1 MERETA
7 IVVDYPSRPS
17 KYRQRQFYKRLPTLV
32 ANYIINIFPIFQW
45 IHKYNT
51 TWLVQD
57 MIAGITVGIV
67 IVPQSMAYAKVA
79 NLDPQYGLYSSFV
92 GVTLY
97 CLFGT
102 SKDISVGPISTVSL
116 LISSVVSSLV
126 KSNPNITPSEVAAN
140 LGLFA
145 GIISIVISFL
155 RLGILVDFMPEPA
168 IAGYM
173 TGSAITIVLSQW
185 PKLFGIHDLS
195 THDPPYKV
203 FVHFFQKISHT
214 QIDSAFGLSSLV
226 ILYLIRYICSKIKP
240 QSAACQKFVF
250 LFGIMRNG
258 LVVIVAT
265 LISFFIWRDKQ
276 TKSPYSIIESVP
288 AGFDAM
294 GIPHIRWKVLAQTG
308 NVLPSVVLILIL
320 EHISVAKSFGRM
332 SGYQIDPNQEILAIG
347 LVNIVAPFFGGFAS
361 TGAFSRTA
369 IMARS
374 GSRTPLAGVF
384 SSIVILLALY
394 VLTPAFYY
402 MPDAVLAA
410 VVIHAVS
417 DLVSRLTYLREL
429 WSSSPIELLVWIGA
443 VVVTLFV
450 DVQTGIYA
458 AVGLS
463 FGVLLYK
470 LARPSVK
477 VMGRVSLKRHPKD
490 ILSEAQFLYV
500 DENDIN
506 FQGVLTHLPK
516 GLLVFQLSESIVY
529 PNAEYVTD
537 KIVHFVKQKTRC
549 GNPNEI
555 NQSESQR
562 HWNQTAPSSQALQ
575 ISMQLPVLQAV
586 VFDFSAISRLDS
598 SAIQALHIMQDTIDK
613 YAGHPV
619 EWHFA
624 ALQNSNVRQSLL
636 HAGFGSL
643 RDQPVQISIPTSSEK
658 ISVSSLASLASNNAN
673 ERKAVPSESLVS
685 SHVVPLDVEKA
696 NPDASLLDLSR
707 ASNIPRDK
715 YPCFH
720 WDVGLAVQSVSYRL
734 DEQTKRNTSS

>member
-7 IVVDYPSRPS
+7 IVVDYPSGPS
-17 KYRQRQFYKRLPTLV
+17 PYRQREFYTKLPTWA
-32 ANYIINIFPIFQW
+32 ANYIISIFPIFQW

-116 LISSVVSSLV
+116 LISSVVSALA
-126 KSNPNITPSEVAAN
+126 KSNPTITPSEVAAN

-185 PKLFGIHDLS
+185 PKLFGIPDLS

-214 QIDSAFGLSSLV
+214 HIDSAFGLSSLV
-226 ILYLIRYICSKIKP
+226 ILYLIRSICSKIKP

-265 LISFFIWRDKQ
+265 LISFFIWKDKQ
-276 TKSPYSIIESVP
+276 TKSPYSMIESVP

-294 GIPHIRWKVLAQTG
+294 GVPHIQWNALAQTG
-308 NVLPSVVLILIL
+308 SVLPSVVLILIL

-332 SGYQIDPNQEILAIG
+332 AGYQIDPNQEILAIG
-347 LVNIVAPFFGGFAS
+347 LVNVVAPFFGGFAS

-417 DLVSRLTYLREL
+417 DLVSRLTYLQEL
-429 WSSSPIELLVWIGA
+429 WSSSPLELVVWMGA
-443 VVVTLFV
+443 VIVTLFV

-477 VMGRVSLKRHPKD
+477 VMGRVPLKKD
-490 ILSEAQFLYV
+490 PHQFLYV

-506 FQGVLTHLPK
+506 FKGVLTHLPK

-537 KIVHFVKQKTRC
+537 KIVHLVKQKTRC

-555 NQSESQR
+555 NQSERQR
-562 HWNQTAPSSQALQ
+562 HWNQTVPSSEALQ
-575 ISMQLPVLQAV
+575 CSMALPVLQAV

-598 SAIQALHIMQDTIDK
+598 SALQALHIMQDTIDT

-624 ALQNSNVRQSLL
+624 ALQNADVRQSLL

-643 RDQPVQISIPTSSEK
+643 KDQPVKISIPASSEK
-658 ISVSSLASLASNNAN
+658 ISVSSLASLASNNLN
-673 ERKAVPSESLVS
+673 ERKAIPSEALVS
-685 SHVVPLDVEKA
+685 SHGTPLDIEKA
-696 NPDASLLDLSR
+696 NPDAPLLDPSK
-707 ASNIPRDK
+707 ASHIPRDK

-720 WDVGLAVQSVSYRL
+720 WDVALAVESVSHRL
-734 DEQTKRNTSS
+734 DEQVQKNISS